1 VNTSC
6 VALPAVML
14 NAVDVG
20 SVRPPLDATSVYP
33 VPALLIESPENVATP
48 LTAAT
53 VAVPDSL
60 PPPGLAP
67 IATVML
73 PVNPVAVL
81 PCPSSAVTWTAG
93 VNTAPDVALDGC
105 AVNTSCAA
113 APAVML
119 KAALGLPV
127 RPLALAASV

>member
-1 VNTSC
+1 
-6 VALPAVML
+6 ML
-14 NAVDVG
+14 RV
-20 SVRPPLDATSVYP
+20 
-33 VPALLIESPENVATP
+33 ENVATP
-48 LTAAT
+48 FTAAT
-53 VAVPDSL
+53 VVVPESV
-60 PPPGLAP
+60 PPPGLLA
-67 IATVML
+67 IATATFPANAM
-73 PVNPVAVL
+73 AVL